1 MSQEI
6 KINGLQQ
13 QRLNSGIFFKNARKE
28 KENHPDFKGA
38 MNCEGKDF
46 EISLWIKKTS
56 KGDAMFT
63 FTIKEPWVKG
73 QQSANPAETTIPV
86 VKAFDMFDD
95 DFPI

>member
-13 QRLNSGIFFKNARKE
+13 QRLNTGIFFKNARKE
-28 KENHPDFKGA
+28 QENHPDFKGA

-73 QQSANPAETTIPV
+73 QSAKPAEKPV
-86 VKAFDMFDD
+86 VKASDMFDD
-95 DFPI
+95 HDDIAF

>member
-13 QRLNSGIFFKNARKE
+13 QRLNSGVFFKNARKE
-28 KENHPDFKGA
+28 AENHPDFKGA

-63 FTIKEPWVKG
+63 FTIREPWVKG
-73 QQSANPAETTIPV
+73 QSTKPAANPIPV
-86 VKAFDMFDD
+86 VKASEMFDD
-95 DFPI
+95 DLSF